1 MPPTI
6 ALTCPRWFGLVSAA
20 VSSNGLS
27 TRVDSSGVWSTPP
40 AKICSRS
47 AKLSND
53 VDSGVASGFWSF
65 AGSDSFATGNA
76 SAGCDFFEDCRF
88 FDFDDRPLER
98 AFLDAA
104 SFSVDSLSDAAD
116 RVARSGAVETLLP
129 DPRFLVFDRLKSD
142 SSISM
147 KLRLQFEQVT
157 ENANNDS
164 LKRNFPDVYINE
176 V

>member
-1 MPPTI
+1 M
-6 ALTCPRWFGLVSAA
+6 
-20 VSSNGLS
+20 
-27 TRVDSSGVWSTPP
+27 
-40 AKICSRS
+40 
-47 AKLSND
+47 
-53 VDSGVASGFWSF
+53 ASGFWSF

-104 SFSVDSLSDAAD
+104 SFSVDTLSDAAD

-129 DPRFLVFDRLKSD
+129 DPRFLVFDRLKSQIGSSSTTVPHLQRACCPISD